1 MTIDVRMLSI
11 SLRILILCVVLFAG
25 CAVTTQVT
33 NTQRSSI
40 EQQLLVS
47 SLERALVT
55 LNTQGF
61 KGKTVTVD
69 FYGLTPDRD
78 FAREFVTAWLQAQQ
92 VQVVT
97 DPKQAQLRLK
107 VFAPVLAVDQG
118 QSFVGAPSF
127 TVPLMG
133 FAVPEIPVFKD
144 VRHSG
149 HAEVEIYTIDADS
162 GQFVDKSPAATGDA
176 QYDDYTILIIVHFTR
191 SDMENPKWDGS
202 RG

>member
-1 MTIDVRMLSI
+1 M
-11 SLRILILCVVLFAG
+11 
-25 CAVTTQVT
+25 
-33 NTQRSSI
+33 
-40 EQQLLVS
+40 
-47 SLERALVT
+47 
-55 LNTQGF
+55 
-61 KGKTVTVD
+61 
-69 FYGLTPDRD
+69 
-78 FAREFVTAWLQAQQ
+78 
-92 VQVVT
+92 
-97 DPKQAQLRLK
+97 
-107 VFAPVLAVDQG
+107 
-118 QSFVGAPSF
+118 GAPSF